1 MPEQFERQ
9 KTTTLQQGDF
19 VMISQPGDNRTA
31 LIAALIAIPAAAVIT
46 MAVHTFVP
54 SGNSSAQPAPAAVPQ
69 ETAGHHG
76 MRAPR
81 GEFKKGEFKKGGF
94 PKGKFNKENF
104 KKRFM
109 EARKKRMENL
119 EKIVSLCKK
128 RVDLLTRGK
137 GCPKELLAAQSD
149 YILAQSAV
157 YCQAARIR
165 LNGTPVSE
173 FAVKVVEAQKAAEL
187 DKAYAKK
194 KPGTAAENTAIKSEI
209 TAMQLQM
216 KLDSNRITRDPA
228 WKKAF
233 ESYKKAPGIEPLKAM
248 LNAERD
254 ATPAQAP
261 SQGFRRH
268 HK

>member
-1 MPEQFERQ
+1 
-9 KTTTLQQGDF
+9 
-19 VMISQPGDNRTA
+19 MISQPGDNRTA

-54 SGNSSAQPAPAAVPQ
+54 SGSSSTQTAAIVVPQ
-69 ETAGHHG
+69 ETTGHHG
-76 MRAPR
+76 MHAPKGEFKKGDFKKGGFPK
-81 GEFKKGEFKKGGF
+81 GEFKKGEFKK
-94 PKGKFNKENF
+94 EDF

-128 RVDLLTRGK
+128 RVDLLTKGK

-157 YCQAARIR
+157 YCQTARIR
-165 LNGTPVSE
+165 LTGTPVSE

-209 TAMQLQM
+209 TALQLQM
-216 KLDSNRITRDPA
+216 KLDSERITRNPA
-228 WKKAF
+228 WKEAF
-233 ESYKKAPGIEPLKAM
+233 ASYKKNPGIEPLKAM

-254 ATPAQAP
+254 AAPALAP
-261 SQGFRRH
+261 AQGFRRNR
-268 HK
+268 K

>member
-1 MPEQFERQ
+1 
-9 KTTTLQQGDF
+9 
-19 VMISQPGDNRTA
+19 MISQPGDNRTA

-54 SGNSSAQPAPAAVPQ
+54 SGNSSTQTAAAVPQ
-69 ETAGHHG
+69 ETAGHHA
-76 MRAPR
+76 MHAPR
-81 GEFKKGEFKKGGF
+81 GEFKKGKFKKGEFKKGS
-94 PKGKFNKENF
+94 FNKEDF

-109 EARKKRMENL
+109 EARKKHMEKL

-216 KLDSNRITRDPA
+216 KLDSERITRNPA
-228 WKKAF
+228 WKEAF
-233 ESYKKAPGIEPLKAM
+233 ASYKKNPGIEPLKAM

-254 ATPAQAP
+254 AAPAQAP
-261 SQGFRRH
+261 AQGFRRNR
-268 HK
+268 K

>member
-1 MPEQFERQ
+1 MNGR

-54 SGNSSAQPAPAAVPQ
+54 SGSTSTQAAAAVAPQ

-76 MRAPR
+76 MPARR
-81 GEFKKGEFKKGGF
+81 GEFKKGGF
-94 PKGKFNKENF
+94 PKGDFKKGDF

-109 EARKKRMENL
+109 EARKKRMEKL
-119 EKIVSLCKK
+119 EQIVFLCRK
-128 RVDLLTRGK
+128 RVEILTKSK

-157 YCQAARIR
+157 YCQTARIR

-194 KPGTAAENTAIKSEI
+194 KPGAAAENTALKSEI
-209 TAMQLQM
+209 TALQLQM
-216 KLDSNRITRDPA
+216 KLNSNRITRDPA
-228 WKKAF
+228 WKTAF
-233 ESYKKAPGIEPLKAM
+233 EAYKKAPGIEPLKAM

-254 ATPAQAP
+254 AAPAMVP
-261 SQGFRRH
+261 GQGFRRH
-268 HK
+268 HR